1 MYPKSGM
8 CKCIVFSSYTFDSA
22 INNKIFLHIL
32 FNTYQLVSELYQKVL
47 IERETREKSVRE
59 TREKSVKRD
68 GRKYQQW

>member
-1 MYPKSGM
+1 M
-8 CKCIVFSSYTFDSA
+8 FDSA
-22 INNKIFLHIL
+22 INDKISFAYSVQYLSIGIRAL
-32 FNTYQLVSELYQKVL
+32 SKVL